1 MVRKAD
7 RKTAEGARP
16 LRQAPFSKT
25 RKDGNLVEE
34 KAIVL
39 ETPQQPLTEK
49 ERRALEKQKRKEEKS
64 RKKTEKAVAKAERK
78 AEKRQKKLTE
88 DAEKAIR
95 LSKLRNAKYPLSF
108 SEEQVAAFWQPVMD
122 KVSQLRKEY
131 AEKPLTLKDAKRI
144 QKDIE
149 KEEKKALKEQKNF
162 EKEEK
167 KRIEEGRLTMY
178 EQFES
183 YSFMEIEE
191 LLLNARTREEK
202 AFYRS
207 MLNLKLQIEQEK
219 VIGEVLL

>member
-1 MVRKAD
+1 M
-7 RKTAEGARP
+7 AEPA
-16 LRQAPFSKT
+16 T
-25 RKDGNLVEE
+25 VYET
-34 KAIVL
+34 
-39 ETPQQPLTEK
+39 ETPSLTKKEK
-49 ERRALEKQKRKEEKS
+49 RALRKEEKRLNKA
-64 RKKTEKAVAKAERK
+64 RKKIEKATKKAEQK
-78 AEKRQKKLTE
+78 AEKRQRKLAK
-88 DAEKAIR
+88 DAEKAITR
-95 LSKLRNAKYPLSF
+95 SKKRNAKRPLAF
-108 SEEQVAAFWQPVMD
+108 SEEQVAAFWQPVLD
-122 KVSQLRKEY
+122 KVSQLRREY
-131 AEKPLTLKDAKRI
+131 ENRPLTLKDAKRI

-149 KEEKKALKEQKNF
+149 KEEKKALKEQRHF

>member
-1 MVRKAD
+1 LFS
-7 RKTAEGARP
+7 TAVTSR
-16 LRQAPFSKT
+16 
-25 RKDGNLVEE
+25 
-34 KAIVL
+34 
-39 ETPQQPLTEK
+39 TPHHLQTP
-49 ERRALEKQKRKEEKS
+49 
-64 RKKTEKAVAKAERK
+64 V
-78 AEKRQKKLTE
+78 
-88 DAEKAIR
+88 
-95 LSKLRNAKYPLSF
+95 PLSWQV
-108 SEEQVAAFWQPVMD
+108 SLLPWVAPHLEQVAAFWQPVMD